1 MVSIRFDPALPPA
14 HSRREFGVEVSVH
27 PKTFL
32 ERLRLAGSL
41 TGKRYPSPVL
51 ETVQLDV
58 SDARSGLLRASDGQ
72 ASIEL
77 SVPVLKVTRPGVVQ
91 LPKTAVVKA
100 LTGVKASSVTIREEP
115 AETLPISPDG
125 KTPSRQVT
133 VIAPQGTMTF
143 ATFDPA
149 YFPKL
154 APEEAEHSVRLPG
167 WRFSRLVERTL
178 FAADEDATR
187 WALGGCY
194 LAFEGGEILAVAT
207 DGRAIAHATEPAQGS
222 GLVAPQTTIVGGEER
237 PLAPVV
243 LMKPLKALVAALG
256 PAENAELEVAFTA
269 TERFQAKTKGL
280 FFTVG
285 LPEGRFPSSW
295 REVFPE
301 EASFGCRIDDPPRL
315 QRAVRDILRF
325 TVQGSRATEL
335 RLSGHSLTLSTQND
349 EAKAETQVTVR
360 NLSATRDE
368 VSTTIDPE
376 YLLRFLERSGQPFD
390 LWFPPEKGTPLVC
403 RGEAHRYALM
413 PMDRADAS
421 PAQPTGDQ
429 SATAQA
435 ATEEPPRCPQVEP
448 PAEEAQTRSA

>member
-1 MVSIRFDPALPPA
+1 M
-14 HSRREFGVEVSVH
+14 EVSVH

-51 ETVQLDV
+51 ETVQLEV
-58 SDARSGLLRASDGQ
+58 TDARSGVLRASDGQ
-72 ASIEL
+72 AAIEL
-77 SVPVLKVTRPGVVQ
+77 PVPVLRVASPGVVQ
-91 LPKTAVVKA
+91 LPKSAVVKA
-100 LTGVKASSVTIREEP
+100 LTGVKAPSVTIREEP
-115 AETLPISPDG
+115 SDTLPISPDA

-149 YFPKL
+149 HFPV
-154 APEEAEHSVRLPG
+154 AAVEEPEHSVRLPA
-167 WRFSRLVERTL
+167 WRFSRLVERTV
-178 FAADEDATR
+178 FAADEDSTR

-194 LAFEGGEILAVAT
+194 LAFDGGELLAVAT
-207 DGRAIAHATEPAQGS
+207 DGRIIAHATEPAQGS
-222 GLVAPQTTIVGGEER
+222 GLVAPQTTVVGGEER

-243 LMKPLKALVAALG
+243 LMRALKAFISALEG
-256 PAENAELEVAFTA
+256 IENAELELAFTA
-269 TERFQAKTKGL
+269 GERFQAKAKDL
-280 FFTVG
+280 FFSVR

-301 EASFGCRIDDPPRL
+301 EASFGCRVDDPLRL
-315 QRAVRDILRF
+315 KRAVKDILRF

-335 RLSGHSLTLSTQND
+335 RLSGHLLTLSTQND
-349 EAKAETQVTVR
+349 EAKAQTQAIVR
-360 NLSATRDE
+360 NLSPTRDE
-368 VSTTIDPE
+368 AQTTIDPE
-376 YLLRFLERSGQPFD
+376 YLLRFLEASGHPFD

-413 PMDRADAS
+413 PMDQADAA
-421 PAQPTGDQ
+421 PAQAAGEPAVTGH
-429 SATAQA
+429 A
-435 ATEEPPRCPQVEP
+435 ATEEPPRCPQEEP